1 MTLSAAQSAL
11 DHAWHLVRKGE
22 VVDARFWASEAAN
35 LDPGLEE
42 AWLILAALSDPN
54 QSFEYLR
61 KALDINPRSRRAN
74 RGVQWAEDLTGRSF
88 AEFTSSLHEFFH
100 GFEQPIAG
108 QVYQSADFLTEKVS
122 NEAREPEE
130 RTETPQFDLKAA
142 LLSDSME
149 PPQEMLIR
157 RRPRRPRPTEPLNPW
172 SVLLPYT
179 VSFVI
184 FLFLFTLYLLSGLPY
199 IRVESA
205 RPQTSTDELVSQ
217 ILTSIPRA
225 TATLKPT
232 ITLSPTRTPTKI
244 PTITQTFTPQPTSTP
259 IPPTPIPTDDGIDTA
274 ISIKFGDIS
283 ADTLED
289 GRWIDVD
296 LAQQKVRA
304 YARDILIKEFVV
316 STGTASHPTVK
327 GNFHIYIK
335 NRYAD
340 MRGPGYYLP
349 NVPYTMYF
357 HQSYGL
363 HGTYWHHNFGTPMSH
378 GCVNLKTEDAGWLF
392 NWASIGT
399 LVHVH

>member
-11 DHAWHLVRKGE
+11 EHAWHLVRKGE

-35 LDPGLEE
+35 MDPGLEE

-54 QSFEYLR
+54 QSFEFLR
-61 KALDINPRSRRAN
+61 KALDINPKSRRAN

-88 AEFTSSLHEFFH
+88 EEFTSSLHEFFT
-100 GFEQPIAG
+100 GFAQP
-108 QVYQSADFLTEKVS
+108 YQAEPVQFENLQPVEEKS
-122 NEAREPEE
+122 ESTLPEDRE
-130 RTETPQFDLKAA
+130 ETPHLDLKAA
-142 LLSDSME
+142 LLSDARE
-149 PPQEMLIR
+149 PSQEMLIR
-157 RRPRRPRPTEPLNPW
+157 RRPRRPIPTAPLNPW

-184 FLFLFTLYLLSGLPY
+184 FLFLFAIYLLSGLPY
-199 IRVESA
+199 VRVESA
-205 RPQTSTDELVSQ
+205 RPKTSTDELVNQ

-225 TATLKPT
+225 TATIKPT
-232 ITLSPTRTPTKI
+232 ITISPSRTPTKI
-244 PTITQTFTPQPTSTP
+244 PTITQTFTPEPTGTT
-259 IPPTPIPTDDGIDTA
+259 IPPTLQPTDDGVDTA
-274 ISIKFGDIS
+274 VSIKFGDIA

-304 YARDILIKEFVV
+304 YARDKMIKEFVV